1 MDPARNLSA
10 STVPP
15 LQFRGTLAV
24 QSRPSG
30 ARVFVGGTA
39 VGTTPIVLKD
49 LPIGSRVV
57 RLEAAGYQVWSS
69 AVRVVAN
76 QQTQVTAILYREPLR
91 P

>member
-1 MDPARNLSA
+1 
-10 STVPP
+10 
-15 LQFRGTLAV
+15 
-24 QSRPSG
+24 
-30 ARVFVGGTA
+30 VFVGGTA